1 MYMYTCKNGYTKG
14 SPLFGWSS
22 VYSVVSDSSVLYDLS
37 FTTEQKTTPQGQVYF
52 IHRATGVSTWHDP
65 RFRDVAVDPNEL
77 GPLPDG
83 WEVRYTAHGRKYFV
97 DHLRRTTQFTG
108 AGSVSFTSCQCAGS
122 L

>member
-1 MYMYTCKNGYTKG
+1 M
-14 SPLFGWSS
+14 
-22 VYSVVSDSSVLYDLS
+22 
-37 FTTEQKTTPQGQVYF
+37 
-52 IHRATGVSTWHDP
+52 STWHDP

-108 AGSVSFTSCQCAGS
+108 AGSVSFTSCQCAEVYTCRNKLLHWTFLSVELGYQATDCS
-122 L
+122 LLLGNLDLRSWVCFFHDLLDLIFA